1 MAKSKIK
8 KKIIAIVQ
16 ARCNSIRLPNKVL
29 KKFDG
34 KPAIE
39 ILYERLNLSKKLNN
53 IIIATS
59 KNPSNL
65 KLVSFCKEKKFDFFL
80 GSENNVLKR
89 YFDCAKIFRVRNII
103 RVTSDC
109 PLIDPYLVK
118 KMYKN
123 FQKNKTEY
131 LANTL
136 PEKNKKYPDGSD
148 IEIFTFAALKKMYKL
163 KLNKHD
169 REHVTNKFWDSGKF
183 KKKIFFSKLDFSK
196 YRYSIDYQSDVTVVR
211 FIIAKLIKL
220 NQFGFVKEIVNI
232 IEKNKNIKKIMS
244 QNMIQQK
251 LRRKNIF

>member
-1 MAKSKIK
+1 MTRIGGIIFARMNSSRLPGKAMIEINGITLIERVIERAKQISKIDHLCVATSIHEEDD
-8 KKIIAIVQ
+8 IIA
-16 ARCNSIRLPNKVL
+16 S
-29 KKFDG
+29 FS
-34 KPAIE
+34 E
-39 ILYERLNLSKKLNN
+39 
-53 IIIATS
+53 S
-59 KNPSNL
+59 KNVDVYRGD
-65 KLVSFCKEKKFDFFL
+65 K
-80 GSENNVLKR
+80 NNVLKR

-123 FQKNKTEY
+123 FQRNKTEY

-163 KLNKHD
+163 RLNKHD